1 MSHQALARP
10 IREWLID
17 QALGQPDIVV
27 MFETMCQRLSG
38 IGIPIARARLIWPTL
53 HPLFRSETVI
63 WDRGEP
69 SHLEQFQ
76 HQEQVTDAWLHSP
89 FRFVMESS
97 ADMLRRQL
105 QGPNETL
112 DFPILKELKAS
123 GITDYLLLA
132 TTFDQGMG
140 DELRDVRERRGILV
154 SWSSDRANGF
164 SSDDLECL
172 QQMQRIFALACKTV
186 IQNRISTNIATTY
199 LGTRAGHSVL
209 AGQIRRGDGQHTPA
223 VVWFS
228 DLRGSTAFAENLPA
242 DAYFS
247 LLNAYFESTAGPL
260 VEQGGE
266 VLDFIG
272 DAVLGIFPFHDESEL
287 EDAAR
292 RANTALDQTLIKAAN
307 VNHEREA
314 QGLERFRF
322 GIGLNVGEVKFGNI
336 GIPQR
341 LTFSIIGQT
350 VNEAARIETMTKL
363 LQQPVLSG
371 AGLARLNPER
381 WRSVGAHKL
390 DGVLD
395 PVELFAFKGTS
406 GNGMSGGA
414 KAA

>member
-17 QALGQPDIVV
+17 QALGQPDIAG
-27 MFETMCQRLSG
+27 MFDTMCQRLAG
-38 IGIPIARARLIWPTL
+38 IGIPIARARLVWPTL
-53 HPLFRSETVI
+53 HPLFRSETVV
-63 WDRGEP
+63 WDRGKP
-69 SHLEQFQ
+69 ARLEQFQ
-76 HQEQVTDAWLHSP
+76 HQDQVTKAWLESP
-89 FRFVMESS
+89 FRYVMESD
-97 ADMLRRQL
+97 ADMLRREL

-112 DFPILKELKAS
+112 DFPLLKELKAA
-123 GITDYLLLA
+123 GITDYLVLA
-132 TTFDQGMG
+132 TSYDQVVEE
-140 DELRDVRERRGILV
+140 ELKDVRERRGIIV
-154 SWSSDRANGF
+154 SWASDRANGF

-172 QQMQRIFALACKTV
+172 QQMQRIFALACKTA
-186 IQNRISTNIATTY
+186 IQHRISTNIAITY

-209 AGQIRRGDGQHTPA
+209 NGKIRRGDGQHTPA

-228 DLRGSTAFAENLPA
+228 DLRGSTAFAENLPS

-247 LLNAYFESTAGPL
+247 LLNAYFESTAGSV

-272 DAVLGIFPFHDESEL
+272 DAVLGIFPFQDESEL

-292 RANTALDQTLIKAAN
+292 RANAALDQTIVTAAN
-307 VNHEREA
+307 INKEREA
-314 QGLERFRF
+314 QGLERFKF
-322 GIGLNVGEVKFGNI
+322 GVGLNVGEVKFGNI

-341 LTFSIIGQT
+341 LTFSVVGHT
-350 VNEAARIETMTKL
+350 VNEAARIESMTKL

-371 AGLARLNPER
+371 AGLAKLNPER
-381 WRSVGAHKL
+381 WRSVGTHKL

-395 PVELFAFKGTS
+395 PVELFAF
-406 GNGMSGGA
+406 NGCAA